1 MPKFSAYMRG
11 QRGAVGPSG
20 QASLYDGIV
29 DTPNDLPSPSDLD
42 LSSDKNYAYYVLD
55 GDDEHTPHLYILEK
69 SENEWTDLGSI
80 KGPKGDTGD
89 AAGVSTT
96 INVSTTTLSYTS
108 NAFVSIT
115 TDPNSPDTSKVFNF
129 NFGIPTGVPAGFSN
143 IQYASASMIDSNLP
157 PNVTVTGINE
167 SGNDRKQFNF
177 HFDIPKGE
185 AAGFGEPTISVE
197 KIEPTQQP
205 EAIIT
210 AEGESTEKIFNFHF
224 KIPQGYKGDRGDS
237 FAAGEGVSFTT
248 GSEYWNENILTIP
261 RGQEQKVPIF
271 IKNLDDGS
279 IIRDFVFDT
288 ESNQII
294 YEANEP
300 FNGRLYSVVEND
312 RTITVNSVDTVEYGE
327 GSRVDINENS
337 TSSNLLLDFVLERGP
352 QGLTGEIGDPIISV
366 SSVSSTSAPSAT
378 IIATTS
384 EIDNSKIFNFHF
396 NIPKGEKGETGDA
409 MSAYEGLSFTEN
421 SGYWSETTNILT
433 IPRGNNKKIPLF
445 ILNNDKNSIA
455 ATFKLDDNNIYHQ
468 ADSKFNGTIYMVGP
482 STVEMPNINIGTVNT
497 VDYGEGSNVIIHS
510 NTTDYN
516 VTLDFTL
523 ERGPQPLNLM
533 VDKVETTDEP
543 YVSIT
548 SAAISATTFYL
559 NFGIPKGEKGDPG
572 QNGITPTIQVEPKI
586 NYLNPGEDASVSTST
601 TENGI
606 KLTFNLPPISTSDW
620 TWGEL
625 AGLNKIDLTSAS
637 NITGILPVA
646 YGGTGINATSITA
659 SYIFAAPTNK
669 KGAPTFRALKADDI
683 KELSFDSLNSNEVL
697 SIEHGGTGN
706 SLGFAPYATEAAKA
720 YKLDALITMY
730 VDLDTLLPI
739 DLIDFSDSEDK
750 VLSVHGILPIEHGG
764 TGTSTSTAA
773 WTKLGGGDI
782 GKLSKVS
789 LTSNITGILPVN
801 YGGTGVN
808 ANSIT
813 TGYVFAAPANAD
825 GKPKFRALTAYDIP
839 SLNYISLSGGNLNG
853 SLIYNISSSW
863 REAGLGQSII
873 YIKKPAASKYVSLG
887 TIQTNGQGSWTI
899 GNYNNE
905 NLLFNYYSKDLLST
919 TANSYTK
926 QIVFNS
932 DGSINASINADTL
945 KIGSGNQINK
955 VTWGTADVASSLS
968 TGNIY
973 LQYEA

>member
-69 SENEWTDLGSI
+69 GENEWTDLGST

-143 IQYASASMIDSNLP
+143 IQYASASMINSNLP

-167 SGNDRKQFNF
+167 SGNDRKQFDF
-177 HFDIPKGE
+177 HFDIPRGE

-197 KIEPTQQP
+197 KIGPTQQP

-210 AEGESTEKIFNFHF
+210 AEGEPTEKIFNFHF

-237 FAAGEGVSFTT
+237 FAAGEGISFTT

-271 IKNLDDGS
+271 IKNLDDGN

-288 ESNQII
+288 KNNQII
-294 YEANEP
+294 YEASEP
-300 FNGRLYSVVEND
+300 FNGKLYSVVEND
-312 RTITVNSVDTVEYGE
+312 RTVTVNSVDTVEYGE

-378 IIATTS
+378 ITATTS

-409 MSAYEGLSFTEN
+409 MSAYEGLSFTED
-421 SGYWSETTNILT
+421 SGYWNENILT

-455 ATFKLDDNNIYHQ
+455 ATFNLDDNNIYHQ

-497 VDYGEGSNVIIHS
+497 VDYGKGSNVIIHS

-586 NYLNPGEDASVSTST
+586 NYLNPGEDASVSTSIEGST
-601 TENGI
+601 T
-606 KLTFNLPPISTSDW
+606 KLTFNLPPISTSDFPF
-620 TWGEL
+620 GKL
-625 AGLNKIDLTSAS
+625 ATLNEVDLTSTS
-637 NITGILPVA
+637 VITNTLPVD
-646 YGGTGINATSITA
+646 YGGTGIDATSITA
-659 SYIFAAPTNK
+659 SYVFIAPKNK
-669 KGAPTFRALKADDI
+669 KGTPTFRALEAEDI
-683 KELSFDSLNSNEVL
+683 KHLSFDSLNSNEVL
-697 SIEHGGTGN
+697 TVEHGGTGN
-706 SLGFAPYATEAAKA
+706 TNGYVEYASEAFIAHN
-720 YKLDALITMY
+720 LDTIMTMY
-730 VDLDTLLPI
+730 VDLNTQVSLDW
-739 DLIDFSDSEDK
+739 IDFSNPGDK
-750 VLSVHGILPIEHGG
+750 VLAIHGILPIEHGG
-764 TGTSTSTAA
+764 TGASTSTAA
-773 WTKLGGGDI
+773 WTNLGGGDI

-789 LTSNITGILPVN
+789 LTSNITGILPVK

-808 ANSIT
+808 ANNIT
-813 TGYVFAAPANAD
+813 TGYVFAAPTDSD
-825 GKPKFRALTAYDIP
+825 GRPKFRALTAYDIP
-839 SLNYISLSGGNLNG
+839 SLNYISLSGGNLGG
-853 SLIYNISSSW
+853 SLTYNISSTW
-863 REAGLGQSII
+863 RESGLGQSAI
-873 YIKKPAASKYVSLG
+873 YVKKPAASKYVSLG
-887 TIQTNGQGSWTI
+887 TIQTNGEGSWTI
-899 GNYNNE
+899 GNHNNE
-905 NLLFNYYSKDLLST
+905 NLLFNYYSNELLST
-919 TANSYTK
+919 TTNSYTK
-926 QIVFNS
+926 QIIFKS
-932 DGSINASINADTL
+932 DGTIDAPAL